1 MSLTSTRDRYG
12 FAASLLHWII
22 GALILTLLLTGLCDD
37 LLPKQPTIAFHKA
50 LGIVALTLALVR
62 LVWWVIDHRRPDNAD
77 LSTLER
83 GTATVVKLGLAA
95 FSVLLPVTGWLMS
108 SAADKPISLFGLATV
123 PPLIEPDKGLAHLFK
138 ALHAGAGNGLLLLL
152 AVHIAAA
159 LYHHFMREDDVL
171 RRIMPHG

>member
-1 MSLTSTRDRYG
+1 M
-12 FAASLLHWII
+12 
-22 GALILTLLLTGLCDD
+22 
-37 LLPKQPTIAFHKA
+37 
-50 LGIVALTLALVR
+50 
-62 LVWWVIDHRRPDNAD
+62 
-77 LSTLER
+77 
-83 GTATVVKLGLAA
+83 VKLGLAA